1 MTRCLGVSKIQILS
15 KKRKKEEEVVVCK
28 VLKRVEPRP
37 KRVGTWIINKRLW
50 GFWPFG
56 SFYPQHFPLFG
67 NTPRMKK
74 LFQWISN
81 PWPQALLDKPQWL
94 WFKPLPTRYIYK
106 THICIYTYA
115 RIVSSQLSASL
126 LRLVSNKVLVK
137 DLEISSAF
145 KFLFEIF
152 SFGFQGSQA
161 CNQCGIVMYI

>member
-1 MTRCLGVSKIQILS
+1 MNHDPNGSEHR
-15 KKRKKEEEVVVCK
+15 
-28 VLKRVEPRP
+28 
-37 KRVGTWIINKRLW
+37 IINKRLW

-106 THICIYTYA
+106 THICIYTYV
-115 RIVSSQLSASL
+115 RIVSSQSSASL

-137 DLEISSAF
+137 DLEICVQVSVWD
-145 KFLFEIF
+145 
-152 SFGFQGSQA
+152 FQLWFPRKSGL
-161 CNQCGIVMYI
+161 